1 MGFAI
6 PWSPLLPSS
15 PSHLS
20 GSSQWTSPNHPVSC
34 IEPVLAF
41 CFTHDNILASVPI
54 SQTIPSSPSPTESK
68 RPFYTSVSLDE
79 GEGGEWKS
87 WLKLNIKKTK
97 IMVSNPITSWQIE
110 REKVEVTDYLLLGS
124 KITVDGNCRHEI
136 RKWLLLGRKAKK
148 NLDSVLKIRDITLPT
163 KVCYNQDYGLPSS
176 PIWLWELDSKE
187 GRKPTK

>member
-1 MGFAI
+1 M
-6 PWSPLLPSS
+6 PYPDPPSYLLPHPICQGHPSGPALITLS
-15 PSHLS
+15 HALNLYWPSASHMITYLPQCQSLKPSHPRLLPQSPKDHSIHLCLLMRVKEES
-20 GSSQWTSPNHPVSC
+20 GRAGW
-34 IEPVLAF
+34 
-41 CFTHDNILASVPI
+41 
-54 SQTIPSSPSPTESK
+54 
-68 RPFYTSVSLDE
+68 
-79 GEGGEWKS
+79 
-87 WLKLNIKKTK
+87 KLNIKKTK
-97 IMVSNPITSWQIE
+97 IMVSDPITSWQIE

-148 NLDSVLKIRDITLPT
+148 NLDSVLKSRDITLPT